1 MNNGSVDLNIS
12 GHIATLLINRPEK
25 LNALTPEMLEEL
37 AGHCRLLET
46 NTDVRVVVLK
56 SASPKVFCVGAD
68 ITRWNALTP
77 LDMWRTW
84 IRRGHQIFDALA
96 GLPQPVI
103 ALMNGL
109 SYGGGLELAAAA
121 DIRICTQS
129 AKMALPETGLATV
142 PGWSGSQRL
151 TRLVGAPLVKEM
163 AFTGEPVDAVRA
175 REAGLVNR
183 VVDDAALSDAGQEM
197 ALQIASRAPVA
208 VQMVKQ
214 IIDAADGVEVSRTLE
229 ALAGACTATTED
241 AREGGDAFREKR
253 KPEFKAR

>member
-109 SYGGGLELAAAA
+109 SYGGGAGACGRRRYPYLYSERKNGTAGN
-121 DIRICTQS
+121 R
-129 AKMALPETGLATV
+129 
-142 PGWSGSQRL
+142 SGYS
-151 TRLVGAPLVKEM
+151 TRLVGFTAPDP
-163 AFTGEPVDAVRA
+163 T
-175 REAGLVNR
+175 
-183 VVDDAALSDAGQEM
+183 SW
-197 ALQIASRAPVA
+197 
-208 VQMVKQ
+208 
-214 IIDAADGVEVSRTLE
+214 RT
-229 ALAGACTATTED
+229 AC
-241 AREGGDAFREKR
+241 
-253 KPEFKAR
+253 

>member
-109 SYGGGLELAAAA
+109 SY
-121 DIRICTQS
+121 
-129 AKMALPETGLATV
+129 
-142 PGWSGSQRL
+142 
-151 TRLVGAPLVKEM
+151 
-163 AFTGEPVDAVRA
+163 
-175 REAGLVNR
+175 
-183 VVDDAALSDAGQEM
+183 
-197 ALQIASRAPVA
+197 
-208 VQMVKQ
+208 
-214 IIDAADGVEVSRTLE
+214 
-229 ALAGACTATTED
+229 
-241 AREGGDAFREKR
+241 
-253 KPEFKAR
+253 

>member
-1 MNNGSVDLNIS
+1 MSNGSIDLEIS

-25 LNALTPEMLEEL
+25 LNALTPEMLEAL
-37 AGHCRLLET
+37 SQHCRRLEIS
-46 NTDVRVVVLK
+46 TDVRVVLLK

-68 ITRWNALTP
+68 ITRWNSLTP
-77 LDMWRTW
+77 LDMWRSW
-84 IRRGHQIFDALA
+84 IRRGHQVFDALA

-109 SYGGGLELAAAA
+109 AYGGGLELAAAA

-151 TRLVGAPLVKEM
+151 TRLIGAPLVKEM
-163 AFTGEPVDAVRA
+163 AFTGEPMEALRA

-183 VVDDAALSDAGQEM
+183 VVDDSALSDAGLEM
-197 ALQIASRAPVA
+197 AQQIASRAPIA

-241 AREGGDAFREKR
+241 AHEGTEAFREKR